1 MIPKELQQRK
11 QWICWRYEQHP
22 GRSKPTKIPY
32 NPLTGYRAS
41 STDASTWTD
50 FETAKACA
58 GRYSGIGF
66 VFTKDDPYVGIDLD
80 HVLDKN
86 GEFIQ
91 KDAREI
97 FEKCNSYTEI
107 SPSGTGIHI
116 LGKAR
121 LRDMAHKVEENPD
134 LGTCEKEL
142 YESGRYFT
150 VTGNQLGNVSE
161 IKDVQAMTD
170 NLEQVMAEA
179 QKSKK
184 KAAKSVTKSA
194 AGENTVAAPGKTP
207 SQESN
212 EEDPVITYA
221 RSVFPEINTAQKGQG
236 ERLHDKAVHIAQFL
250 QDGEIEKA
258 VHDQDLFI
266 TYKQKGMVRTTVIP
280 DQGLGFNIPTNEAEQ
295 KAYLYSKLFR
305 HLDRTQTWDITKRPQ
320 FEKMHKVTQLMIASM
335 EKFPGGGGTRKYF
348 NLDDMGK
355 QLGKTS
361 SELMQEIMAD
371 TAQIPALS
379 RTLAKCETNGVTGLL
394 ISKEIIG
401 AFSHGKELALDKVE
415 EIKSNE
421 QSVKVENM
429 RSLVSNTMVATRP
442 QASFLW
448 LEKQGVTC
456 QVIPEEKLSNQNY
469 RNCSF
474 ANFQL
479 EKPMEHAIFD
489 SCHFDHVT
497 AGDEVKLNDVVLD
510 KCRFSDE
517 KDMETLLGKGAE
529 IKNCMVYKQDA
540 ELGKKNW
547 QLVGAEKPK
556 FIENTQKI
564 PGSKTP
570 GGMER

>member
-1 MIPKELQQRK
+1 MIPKELQERK
-11 QWICWRYEQHP
+11 QWICWRYEQAP
-22 GRSKPTKIPY
+22 GRAKPTKIPY

-50 FETAKACA
+50 FETAKANA
-58 GRYSGIGF
+58 SRYSGIGF
-66 VFTKDDPYVGIDLD
+66 VFTKEDPYVGIDLD
-80 HVLDKN
+80 HVLDSK

-97 FEKCNSYTEI
+97 FEKCASYTEI

-116 LGKAR
+116 LGKAK
-121 LRDMAHKVEENPD
+121 LHDMAHKVEENPE

-150 VTGNQLGNVSE
+150 VTGHQLGNVSE
-161 IKDVQAMTD
+161 IKDVQSMTD
-170 NLEQVMAEA
+170 ELEQIMAEA
-179 QKSKK
+179 QKGKK
-184 KAAKSVTKSA
+184 KAAKSVSKASA
-194 AGENTVAAPGKTP
+194 KENMAAAPVMQG
-207 SQESN
+207 N

-221 RSVFPEINTAQKGQG
+221 RTVFPEINTAQKGQG

-250 QDGEIEKA
+250 QEGEIQKA
-258 VHDQDLFI
+258 VKDQDLFI

-280 DQGLGFNIPTNEAEQ
+280 DQGLGFNIPNNPTEQ

-320 FEKMHKVTQLMIASM
+320 FEKMHKVTQMIIANM

-348 NLDDMGK
+348 NMEEMGK
-355 QLGKTS
+355 QLGRPAT
-361 SELMQEIMAD
+361 ELMHEIMAD

-379 RTLAKCETNGVTGLL
+379 RTLAKCQTNGMTGLL
-394 ISKEIIG
+394 VSKEIIG
-401 AFSHGKELALDKVE
+401 AFSHGNELQIDKVE

-421 QSVKVENM
+421 QTVKMENL
-429 RSLVSNTMVATRP
+429 RSLVSNTMVATEQ

-448 LEKQGVTC
+448 LQKQGITC
-456 QVIPEEKLSNQNY
+456 QVIPEEKLSKQNY

-474 ANFQL
+474 PNLHL
-479 EKPMEHAIFD
+479 EKPLEDAIFD
-489 SCHFDHVT
+489 SCHFDHVEL
-497 AGDEVKLNDVVLD
+497 GDKASLKNVVLD

-517 KDMETLLGKGAE
+517 KDMTALVGKGAE
-529 IKNCMVYKQDA
+529 VKNCMVYRLDP

-547 QLVGAEKPK
+547 QLVGTEKPK
-556 FIENTQKI
+556 FIENAKTM
-564 PGSKTP
+564 PESKTP